1 MCITDAEETGTPPEG
16 DGIRYLSEHRQPEPA
31 EPLALP
37 SDSHRGSKHPETV
50 HPAGSTLQG

>member
-1 MCITDAEETGTPPEG
+1 MCITDPKETGPPEG

-31 EPLALP
+31 ELLAAL